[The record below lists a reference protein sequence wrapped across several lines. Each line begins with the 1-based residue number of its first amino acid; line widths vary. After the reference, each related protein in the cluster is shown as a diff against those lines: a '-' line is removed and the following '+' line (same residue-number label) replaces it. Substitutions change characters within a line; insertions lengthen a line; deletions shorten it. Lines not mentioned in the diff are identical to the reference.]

1 MACYLGSSGVMIES
15 VADVTALVTAIGI
28 LVAAIGAAAMK
39 IGKCLD
45 QLRQQT
51 LKVQQQTVRMR
62 SETAMAGLEISDQ
75 SEKIKGDIAAL
86 RQSVENVGS
95 TLLDR
100 ATVTDRHFERVHNRI
115 DRLESKL

>member
-1 MACYLGSSGVMIES
+1 MIET

-39 IGKCLD
+39 VAKCLD

-62 SETAMAGLEISDQ
+62 SETAMAGLEISDH
-75 SEKIKGDIAAL
+75 SEAIKGDIADL
-86 RQSVENVGS
+86 KDSIERVGS
-95 TLLDR
+95 TLLER
-100 ATVTDRHFERVHNRI
+100 SMVTDHHFERVHSRI
-115 DRLESKL
+115 DKLETKK